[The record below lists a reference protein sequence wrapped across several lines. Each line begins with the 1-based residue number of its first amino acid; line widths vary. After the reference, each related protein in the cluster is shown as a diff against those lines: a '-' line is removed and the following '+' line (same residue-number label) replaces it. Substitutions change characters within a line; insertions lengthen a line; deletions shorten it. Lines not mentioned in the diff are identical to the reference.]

1 METTKQ
7 TPVQGTGNNP
17 ETFTVSKV
25 PQIQNFTQA
34 DGRLG
39 ARFRVKAA
47 LLKKTAPSF

>member
-25 PQIQNFTQA
+25 PQIQKISHTDA
-34 DGRLG
+34 KVG

-47 LLKKTAPSF
+47 P